1 MATLNY
7 SKKQIQPLI
16 DKYAINAETNTT
28 FIRLIEMFDGRP
40 NYQLWAVKVVFSRAI
55 QMDALEVIN
64 EWANNNPS
72 LIKRLSKNGNITS
85 YTKPGDFK
93 RLAVEMEG
101 LEAIS
106 FVQHMINCFN
116 TEQRHMLSKAI
127 IKEDLNGVNWKDN
140 GEFMNWLDIFKKFN
154 RLSGNTKEKV
164 IGRMSAVKNLENIRQ
179 LLIDSL
185 KEGYQWNKEDLL
197 AFVANNAP
205 NCAVVINDKNVVVLQ
220 VKSYKDSKTLCYGR
234 TNWCITS
241 SESNWNSYV
250 ISTGGKQFF
259 LFDFS
264 KNEKDEL
271 AHIGFTV
278 VGNKGFYAAHST
290 TDQNMMGDG
299 FHYNGK
305 RMNITNALK
314 NLNLTLSNFLT
325 IEENNNF
332 KWDMESLVKFISD
345 KKDKYTV
352 AYEKDNRIIVCPL
365 TLDGMRELIKNTY
378 IKPLDV
384 GSHCRSYLL
393 FDFNLKQNDEH
404 SIINA
409 FYTKDN
415 YGFESLNSMTNAF
428 GINVSKDYL
437 KKVGIDEKD
446 FFNREKISPDVILHK
461 LIDEKK
467 DNEASKLI
475 DDEKDI
481 NVNFVFRDRVPIF
494 SAIENGLFKTVGKII
509 SNKGFDA
516 NVDGGYDESILQIML
531 FNFYLDDTVALTK
544 EREEGVRE
552 MINSIVDSNKFDI
565 NYVDGNLDTAINIAC
580 MDKSMNWL
588 VKKLAANPDVEINQ
602 VNDIGFTAFG
612 NAIRCRNFEAAK
624 ILGQRP
630 DLKVQDID
638 RKVAKKVGFD
648 IDACIK
654 PKPFAKV
661 TKSKVLKADASDI
674 DKYSEAFMK
683 VFAKV

>member
-1 MATLNY
+1 M
-7 SKKQIQPLI
+7 
-16 DKYAINAETNTT
+16 
-28 FIRLIEMFDGRP
+28 
-40 NYQLWAVKVVFSRAI
+40 
-55 QMDALEVIN
+55 
-64 EWANNNPS
+64 
-72 LIKRLSKNGNITS
+72 
-85 YTKPGDFK
+85 
-93 RLAVEMEG
+93 
-101 LEAIS
+101 
-106 FVQHMINCFN
+106 
-116 TEQRHMLSKAI
+116 
-127 IKEDLNGVNWKDN
+127 
-140 GEFMNWLDIFKKFN
+140 
-154 RLSGNTKEKV
+154 
-164 IGRMSAVKNLENIRQ
+164 
-179 LLIDSL
+179 
-185 KEGYQWNKEDLL
+185 
-197 AFVANNAP
+197 
-205 NCAVVINDKNVVVLQ
+205 
-220 VKSYKDSKTLCYGR
+220 
-234 TNWCITS
+234 
-241 SESNWNSYV
+241 
-250 ISTGGKQFF
+250 
-259 LFDFS
+259 
-264 KNEKDEL
+264 
-271 AHIGFTV
+271 
-278 VGNKGFYAAHST
+278 
-290 TDQNMMGDG
+290 
-299 FHYNGK
+299 
-305 RMNITNALK
+305 
-314 NLNLTLSNFLT
+314 
-325 IEENNNF
+325 
-332 KWDMESLVKFISD
+332 
-345 KKDKYTV
+345 
-352 AYEKDNRIIVCPL
+352 
-365 TLDGMRELIKNTY
+365 
-378 IKPLDV
+378 
-384 GSHCRSYLL
+384 
-393 FDFNLKQNDEH
+393 
-404 SIINA
+404 
-409 FYTKDN
+409 
-415 YGFESLNSMTNAF
+415 
-428 GINVSKDYL
+428 NVSKDYL

-552 MINSIVDSNKFDI
+552 MISAIVDSNKFDI

-674 DKYSEAFMK
+674 DKYSEAFKK